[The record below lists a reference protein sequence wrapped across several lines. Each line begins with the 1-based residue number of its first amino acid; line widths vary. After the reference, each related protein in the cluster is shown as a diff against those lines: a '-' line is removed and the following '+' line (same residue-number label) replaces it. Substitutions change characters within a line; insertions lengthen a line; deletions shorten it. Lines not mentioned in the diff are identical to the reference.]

1 MALGLALTAPILLT
15 QIGGLTMS
23 TRLPLRIEEAR
34 EKDVPLI
41 LQFIRELAEY
51 EKELARVT
59 ATEGILRATLFGPEP
74 SAKTAFA
81 YVGEEPAG
89 FAIYFFSYS
98 SFSGLPGLY
107 LEDIFVRPAFR
118 GLGVGKELFTFLA
131 RRAGE
136 RGCGRMEWSVL
147 NWNAPAIGFY
157 EKLGAAP
164 VSDWT
169 VFHLAKEEM
178 EELTKPVS

>member
-1 MALGLALTAPILLT
+1 MTKQAL
-15 QIGGLTMS
+15 S
-23 TRLPLRIEEAR
+23 RIEDAT

-51 EKELARVT
+51 ERGADRVS
-59 ATEGILRATLFGPEP
+59 ATEDVLRSTLFG
-74 SAKTAFA
+74 SRQTAHAVIA
-81 YVGEEPAG
+81 YRGQEAVA

-98 SFSGLPGLY
+98 SFSGLPNLY
-107 LEDIFVRPAFR
+107 LEDIFVRPAHR
-118 GLGVGKELFTFLA
+118 GLGLGSELFAFLA

-147 NWNAPAIGFY
+147 NWNESAIGFY
-157 EKLGAAP
+157 RRLGAEP

-169 VFHLAKEEM
+169 VFHLAKEDLER
-178 EELTKPVS
+178 LARA